1 MSLVRYTPEGE
12 SKFGKIAKALG
23 VESLTSI
30 VDRKNEDGTYNL
42 IVTFP
47 VQISGQTHNDYAEN
61 VPASEVQEP
70 K

>member
-1 MSLVRYTPEGE
+1 MSLVRYTPKAE

-30 VDRKNEDGTYNL
+30 IDRKNEDGTYNL

-47 VQISGQTHNDYAEN
+47 AQIGGQTPNDYAED
-61 VPASEVQEP
+61 VPASEIEEP